1 MKENINNAPKDI
13 TLNQIR
19 YFVRT
24 ADLESMTET
33 AAEFFVAQSAIST
46 AISQL
51 ERSVGHTLFLRLRS
65 RGVTLTDQGKTFYA
79 YARGILNSVDEA
91 LNSLHPESL
100 TGTLAAG
107 FYRTLAPF
115 WLPQVFEDIAYHH
128 PELEILIREVDGD
141 QIEHLLHR
149 REIEMAFAYNFDYG
163 QHTEFD
169 PITEA
174 PIYAGVSEKSPLAL
188 RQSVTLDELAKAP
201 LILLNLG
208 KSANYFLSIFHEA
221 QLRPRVHQRFESF
234 EVVRAMV
241 ARGHGYTILN
251 QRPTHDLA
259 PGGGRIV
266 RLPIEGVTSHLQ
278 VGIVRRAGEPTSR
291 KAQVFTEACRTALA
305 SDIAQ

>member
-1 MKENINNAPKDI
+1 
-13 TLNQIR
+13 
-19 YFVRT
+19 
-24 ADLESMTET
+24 MTET

-46 AISQL
+46 AIGQL
-51 ERSVGHTLFLRLRS
+51 ERSVGHALFLRLRS
-65 RGVTLTDQGKTFYA
+65 RGVTLTDQGKTFYS

-91 LNSLHPESL
+91 FNSLHPTSL

-107 FYRTLAPF
+107 FYQTLAPF
-115 WLPQVFEDIAYHH
+115 WLPQVFEDIAHRH
-128 PELEILIREVDGD
+128 PELEVSIREVDGD
-141 QIEHLLHR
+141 QIEQLLQR
-149 REIEMAFAYNFDYG
+149 REIEMALAYNFDYG
-163 QHTEFD
+163 QHIDFD
-169 PITEA
+169 PIIEA
-174 PIYAGVSEKSPLAL
+174 PIYAGVSEKSPLVS
-188 RQSVTLDELAKAP
+188 RHSITLEELSKEP

-259 PGGGRIV
+259 PDGGRIV

-278 VGIVRRAGEPTSR
+278 VGVVRRAGEPVSR
-291 KAQVFTEACRTALA
+291 KAQVFAEACRTALS
-305 SDIAQ
+305 SDIK